1 MSDDVTARI
10 LVVLEKLES
19 GQEQLRNG
27 LEQFSADLIT
37 RIERLE
43 SGLEQ
48 LSAELTRTRADLMA
62 RMDRLEGK
70 FTAQRE
76 GEVVNLGISERA
88 ERIAKGAQD
97 EVRIMGEQ
105 VNAMFRQIRRL
116 EAEVR
121 QLRGED

>member
-10 LVVLEKLES
+10 LAVLEKLES

-27 LEQFSADLIT
+27 LEQLSN
-37 RIERLE
+37 
-43 SGLEQ
+43 GQEQ

-62 RMDRLEGK
+62 RMDRLEDK

-116 EAEVR
+116 ESDIR
-121 QLRGED
+121 HLRGEE